1 MSLQKYEFNQITIP
15 STLLLYLYLFK
26 KEVMYMEKNDFY
38 ELMREQ
44 ERKKR
49 EAGAESTADLY
60 RAVRNRFFR
69 FCRKEAFSFKELR
82 PPQVADFMSSLRN
95 EGLHVNTVNSYISCF
110 RAMYNKICRKMRHKP
125 KIHPFE
131 GIRLKR
137 EETVKRAVTV
147 QVMEM
152 MAGLDYK
159 EYPEQAQAAGLAL
172 FSFMACGMPFVDL
185 VHLTKDNIQEGG
197 RILTYHRQ
205 KTGTLIQIQMSAG
218 MKYLIDRYAS
228 SGSPYLFPLLSKDTS
243 HEQYKAIL
251 AEHNRQLKKIGE
263 HLNLPGPLTSYVF
276 RHTWASEAY
285 RQHIAVNVISQAL
298 GHTSEK
304 MTHHYLARLDSREI
318 GSANDLVINKVEKLI
333 RKEKIPLFMI

>member
-1 MSLQKYEFNQITIP
+1 
-15 STLLLYLYLFK
+15 
-26 KEVMYMEKNDFY
+26 MEKNDFY

-44 ERKKR
+44 EKKKR

-60 RAVRNRFFR
+60 RAVRNRFLR
-69 FCRKEAFSFKELR
+69 FCGKETFSFKELR
-82 PPQVADFMSSLRN
+82 PLQVTDFMSSLRN
-95 EGLHVNTVNSYISCF
+95 EGLCVNTVNSYISCF
-110 RAMYNKICRKMRHKP
+110 RSMYNKICRKARYKP

-147 QVMEM
+147 KVMEM
-152 MAGLDYK
+152 MARLDYK
-159 EYPEQAQAAGLAL
+159 DCPEQAQAAGLAL

-185 VHLTKDNIQEGG
+185 VHLTKDNIQKGG

-205 KTGTLIQIQMSAG
+205 KTGTLIQIQISTS
-218 MKYLIDRYAS
+218 MKYLIDRYADTR
-228 SGSPYLFPLLSKDTS
+228 SPYLFPLLSKETN
-243 HEQYKAIL
+243 HEQYKALL
-251 AEHNRQLKKIGE
+251 AEYNRQLKKIGE
-263 HLNLPGPLTSYVF
+263 RLRLPVPLTSYVF

-285 RQHIAVNVISQAL
+285 RQHVAVNVISQAL

-304 MTHHYLARLDSREI
+304 MTHHYLARLDPREI
-318 GSANDLVINKVEKLI
+318 GNANELVINKVDKLI